1 MKAELLRP
9 VHTPVAADDSAIL
22 LLETL
27 LTLTGD
33 GSPWAVTVMDHLLQN
48 KLFHLLRGIL
58 LEVVFLLP
66 VSSYRSLNNGMTCLL
81 NGNSLCSSSA
91 VLLWTATSRQR
102 KYSWSEKLLGVC
114 SVLSGQKIPS
124 KTASRDQ
131 FTSPMGF
138 RFSVAINPTVMA
150 MLSVSKAGNCV
161 SGAHHMVT
169 TCATI
174 QLFYMMKSGTPF
186 FCKDHNRNAILQTFT
201 NF

>member
-1 MKAELLRP
+1 MLSSLVFMRTDLVSTKFLGVCSTTMKVELLRP

-33 GSPWAVTVMDHLLQN
+33 GSPWAGTVMDHLLQN

-91 VLLWTATSRQR
+91 VLLWTAPAR
-102 KYSWSEKLLGVC
+102 
-114 SVLSGQKIPS
+114 
-124 KTASRDQ
+124 
-131 FTSPMGF
+131 
-138 RFSVAINPTVMA
+138 
-150 MLSVSKAGNCV
+150 
-161 SGAHHMVT
+161 
-169 TCATI
+169 
-174 QLFYMMKSGTPF
+174 
-186 FCKDHNRNAILQTFT
+186 
-201 NF
+201 